1 MTQDL
6 MILVP
11 NFSIGAQGNGDDDFG
26 GTSLD
31 DLNASEGDNGS
42 WSFVND
48 DGLAWG
54 VSSTGKI
61 HAPGDPIQ

>member
-1 MTQDL
+1 DL

-11 NFSIGAQGNGDDDFG
+11 NFSIGA
-26 GTSLD
+26 